1 MREHIKNI
9 KHILEKYERSLS
21 AFALFIGFII
31 DSLTLRRIDL
41 LFENSVLITYLL
53 VAGVCIIVLN
63 FRKARITDDS
73 VRSWVMAVVPFVMQI
88 AFGALFSGFV
98 VFYFRSASFS
108 LNLLFM
114 LFLFGMLVGNEV
126 FRPYYERIVFH
137 VAVYFFALLSYCL
150 FAVPIVLRSLGTL
163 VFLASITVSVI
174 AIILF
179 ISTLSFFSKD
189 AVRRSMPRIA
199 QTITAI
205 VAAVIF
211 AYLTNIIPP
220 VPLSLKES
228 IIAHNASRSG
238 ETYMLSVEH
247 ESFFE
252 RLSPIKTFHQTAGE
266 PVFLW
271 VSVFAPTDLKTAIVH
286 EWQQRQKGKWVTVSR
301 ITFPIS
307 GGRSEGFRGYST
319 KESISEGEWRVSVET
334 ERGQVI
340 GRARFNVVERKVPT
354 YLEQIVR

>member
-9 KHILEKYERSLS
+9 KHILDTYERLLS
-21 AFALFIGFII
+21 AVALFIGFII

-63 FRKARITDDS
+63 FRKARIVDDS

-108 LNLLFM
+108 ANFLFI

-126 FRPYYERIVFH
+126 FRPYYERLVFH
-137 VAVYFFALLSYCL
+137 VSIFFFALLSYCL
-150 FAVPIVLRSLGTL
+150 FAVPIVLHSLGAL
-163 VFLASITVSVI
+163 VFLASIVASVVAVS
-174 AIILF
+174 LF
-179 ISTLSFFSKD
+179 IFVLSIFSRD
-189 AVRRSMPRIA
+189 NVRKSLPRIA
-199 QTITAI
+199 QSITAI
-205 VAAVIF
+205 VAVVMF

-220 VPLSLKES
+220 IPLSLKES
-228 IIAHNASRSG
+228 IIAHAATRSG
-238 ETYMLSVEH
+238 EAYALSVEP

-252 RLSPIKTFHQTAGE
+252 RLYPIKTFHQSAGE
-266 PVFLW
+266 SVYLW
-271 VSVFAPTDLKTAIVH
+271 VSVFAPTNLKTAIVH
-286 EWQQRQKGKWVTVSR
+286 EWQQRQKGKWVTMSR

-307 GGRSEGFRGYST
+307 GGRSEGFRGYSV
-319 KESISEGEWRVSVET
+319 KESVAEGEWRVSVET

-340 GRARFNVVERKVPT
+340 GRVRFDIIDVP
-354 YLEQIVR
+354 VRPQLLSVTR

>member
-9 KHILEKYERSLS
+9 KHILDTYERLLS
-21 AFALFIGFII
+21 AVALFIGFII

-63 FRKARITDDS
+63 FRKARIVDDS

-108 LNLLFM
+108 ANFLFI

-126 FRPYYERIVFH
+126 FRPYYERLVFH
-137 VAVYFFALLSYCL
+137 VSIFFFALLSYCL
-150 FAVPIVLRSLGTL
+150 VASVVAVS
-163 VFLASITVSVI
+163 
-174 AIILF
+174 LF
-179 ISTLSFFSKD
+179 IFVLSIFSRD
-189 AVRRSMPRIA
+189 NVRKSLPRIA
-199 QTITAI
+199 QSITAI
-205 VAAVIF
+205 VAVVMF

-220 VPLSLKES
+220 IPLSLKES
-228 IIAHNASRSG
+228 IIAHAATRSG
-238 ETYMLSVEH
+238 EAYALSVEP

-252 RLSPIKTFHQTAGE
+252 RLYPIKTFHQSAGE
-266 PVFLW
+266 SVYLW
-271 VSVFAPTDLKTAIVH
+271 VSVFAPTNLKTAIVH
-286 EWQQRQKGKWVTVSR
+286 EWQQRQKGKWVTMSR

-307 GGRSEGFRGYST
+307 GGRSEGFRGYSV
-319 KESISEGEWRVSVET
+319 KESVAEGEWRVSVET

-340 GRARFNVVERKVPT
+340 GRVRFDIIDVP
-354 YLEQIVR
+354 VRPQLLSVTR